1 MKFPLKVSSVA
12 LAIYMMAAFI
22 WWAVL
27 LWRSNEEKLRLETQL
42 LAQNAQV
49 TVEQYKATPEYA
61 VMFKKHMR
69 YAYMIMGEGTFF
81 ILCLIVGLRTI
92 RRTSQREVD
101 LARQRRNF
109 LLSITHEL
117 KSPIAAIKLVLET
130 FAKRELTRDQTN
142 QLTSGGLKDATR
154 LQNLVQDMLLAARL
168 EDSWKPHYVSMNLHN
183 LVEECTET
191 LRLRFPMCQ
200 IVNKVDP
207 NLPNINADQQGFTS
221 VVLNLIE
228 NAIKYSPKGTPVVVD
243 AAAQKNGKLRIT
255 IADQGKGIPKAE
267 HKSVFDKF
275 YRLGNEETRQA
286 TGTGLGLYIVKQV
299 VEAHQGRIQILPNQP
314 QGTIFAIDI

>member
-12 LAIYMMAAFI
+12 LALYLMAAFA
-22 WWAVL
+22 WWAIL

-42 LAQNAQV
+42 LAQNAHV
-49 TVEQYKATPEYA
+49 TVEQYRATPEYA
-61 VMFKKHMR
+61 AMFKKHKR
-69 YAYMIMGEGTFF
+69 YAYMIMGEGLFF
-81 ILCLIVGLRTI
+81 IACLVIGLRTI
-92 RRTSQREVD
+92 RRTSQREMD

-117 KSPIAAIKLVLET
+117 KSPIAAMKLVLET
-130 FAKRELTRDQTN
+130 IWKRELNREQTQ

-168 EDSWKPHYVSMNLHN
+168 EDSWHPHYTPMNLHA

-191 LRLRFPMCQ
+191 LLLRFPMCQ
-200 IVNKVDP
+200 IVNKVEQD
-207 NLPNINADQQGFTS
+207 LPAIDADKQGFTA
-221 VVLNLIE
+221 VVMNLME
-228 NAIKYSPKGTPVVVD
+228 NAIKYSPKGTPVEI
-243 AAAQKNGKLRIT
+243 AAFTQKNGKMRIT
-255 IADQGKGIPKAE
+255 VADQGKGIPKSE

-299 VEAHQGRIQILPNQP
+299 LEAHKGSVQILPNQP